1 MKNIGIFPIKRL
13 RNVAYPTFFI
23 MSESGF
29 NKLIRLYPGK
39 NKMQRKPKIT
49 LIGNIIIIEKMVINE

>member
-1 MKNIGIFPIKRL
+1 MKNIRIFPIKRL

-29 NKLIRLYPGK
+29 NIPIRLYPGK

-49 LIGNIIIIEKMVINE
+49 LIGNIIIEKMVINE